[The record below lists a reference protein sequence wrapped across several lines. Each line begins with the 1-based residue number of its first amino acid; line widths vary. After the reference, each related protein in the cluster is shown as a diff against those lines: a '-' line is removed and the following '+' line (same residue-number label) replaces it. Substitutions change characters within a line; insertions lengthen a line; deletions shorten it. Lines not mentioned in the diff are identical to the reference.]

1 MRKLIRVWAALAL
14 VLLFTEITLAQQT
27 GRLDGEI
34 IDRDGKPYT
43 DVTVELKNPAT
54 GQTYNLKTDKN
65 GKFTQIG
72 LPDGVY
78 TITLTNKKDNL
89 SYGPVQTLVDRAKD
103 NNFKVDFKQLLAET
117 AASHPEEIKKR
128 TEEEDKFKAMK
139 GHFDAGVAAMSDAN
153 DLQKQI
159 KTAATADQKA
169 PLQEKRTSDCQ
180 KAITEFQQAE
190 QGVGPKEV
198 GNHATVWQDI
208 GAADECVGHYDEAA
222 DAFQKAVD
230 LKPQAAYYTG
240 LSTNLA
246 NSATGQTDPKVAESK
261 LADANADCEKALALE
276 PAVGGTCYKNVGIV
290 LSNKGRQKDAV
301 VPLQKAT
308 QANPQD
314 GQAWYL
320 LGSALSAGIEPKQEG
335 EKMLYIIPPGTK
347 EAYQK
352 CIDIAPNTPLA
363 AQAKEALDG
372 LNALSGGADTT
383 VSKKKKKS

>member
-1 MRKLIRVWAALAL
+1 MRKLVRVWAALTM
-14 VLLFTEITLAQQT
+14 VLLFAGLALAQDT
-27 GRLDGEI
+27 GRLDGLI
-34 IDRDGKPYT
+34 LDKDGKPYPE
-43 DVTVELKNPAT
+43 VNVEIKSVDT
-54 GQTYNLKTDKN
+54 GQTFKVKTDKD
-65 GKFTQIG
+65 GKFVQLG
-72 LPDGVY
+72 LRVGTY
-78 TITLTNKKDNL
+78 TILLTNEADKL
-89 SYGPVQTLVDRAKD
+89 HYGPVKFPIDPTKE
-103 NNFKVDFKQLLAET
+103 NNFRMSVKEQM
-117 AASHPEEIKKR
+117 AASLAAHPEEVKKR
-128 TEEEDKFKAMK
+128 GEEEDKFKAMK

-159 KTAATADQKA
+159 KAAATADQKA
-169 PLQEKRTSDCQ
+169 PLQEKRTADCQ

-190 QGVGPKEV
+190 QGVGAKEV
-198 GNHATVWQDI
+198 ANHATVWQDI

-222 DAFQKAVD
+222 DAFQKAID
-230 LKPQAAYYTG
+230 MKPQAAYYAG

-246 NSATGQTDPKVAESK
+246 NSAAGQTDPKVAESK

-276 PAVGGTCYKNVGIV
+276 PAAGGTCYKNVGIV

-335 EKMLYIIPPGTK
+335 EKMMYIIPPGTK

-372 LNALSGGADTT
+372 LDALSGGADTT

>member
-1 MRKLIRVWAALAL
+1 MRKLIRVWAALTM
-14 VLLFTEITLAQQT
+14 VLLFAGIALGQDS

-34 IDRDGKPYT
+34 LDKDGKPYP
-43 DVTVELKNPAT
+43 DVTVELKNSDT
-54 GQTYNLKTDKN
+54 GQIYTLKTDKN
-65 GKFTQIG
+65 GKFTQLG
-72 LPDGVY
+72 LRGGIY
-78 TITLTNKKDNL
+78 TVTLTNQKDNFT
-89 SYGPVQTLVDRAKD
+89 YGPVKTLVDTSKE
-103 NNFKVDFKQLLAET
+103 NDFKLSIKEEIARSAAE
-117 AASHPEEIKKR
+117 HPEEIKKR
-128 TEEEDKFKAMK
+128 AEEEDKFKAMK
-139 GHFDAGVAAMSDAN
+139 GHFDAGLAAMSDAN

-159 KTAATADQKA
+159 KAAPADQKP
-169 PLQEKRTSDCQ
+169 PLQEKRTADCQ

-222 DAFQKAVD
+222 DAFQKAID
-230 LKPQAAYYTG
+230 LKPQAGLYAG

-246 NSATGQTDPKVAESK
+246 NSGAAQTDPKVADSK
-261 LADANADCEKALALE
+261 IAEANANCEKALALD
-276 PAVGGTCYKNVGIV
+276 PAAGATCYKNVGIV
-290 LSNKGRQKDAV
+290 LTNKGRQKDAV
-301 VPLQKAT
+301 APLQKAT

-314 GQAWYL
+314 GQSWYL

-335 EKMLYIIPPGTK
+335 EKMMYIIPPGTK

-383 VSKKKKKS
+383 ISKKKKKS

>member
-1 MRKLIRVWAALAL
+1 MRKLIRVCGAVALAL
-14 VLLFTEITLAQQT
+14 LFAGITLAQDT

-34 IDRDGKPYT
+34 LDKEGKPYP
-43 DVTVELKNPAT
+43 DVNVEIKSVDN
-54 GQTYNLKTDKN
+54 GQTFKLKTDKD
-65 GKFTQIG
+65 GKFVQLG
-72 LPDGVY
+72 LRVGTY
-78 TITLTNKKDNL
+78 TILLTNQKDNL
-89 SYGPVQTLVDRAKD
+89 NYGPVKFPVDPTKE
-103 NNFKVDFKQLLAET
+103 NNFRMSVKEQMAAALA
-117 AASHPEEIKKR
+117 AHPEEVKKKED
-128 TEEEDKFKAMK
+128 EENKFKAMK
-139 GHFDAGVAAMSDAN
+139 GHFDAGVAAMADAT
-153 DLQKQI
+153 DLQKQLR
-159 KTAATADQKA
+159 AAASADQKA
-169 PLQEKRTSDCQ
+169 PLQEKRTADCQ
-180 KAITEFQQAE
+180 KALTEFQQAE

-208 GAADECVGHYDEAA
+208 GAADECVGHYDDAA
-222 DAFQKAVD
+222 DAFQKAID
-230 LKPQAAYYTG
+230 LKPQASYYAG

-246 NSATGQTDPKVAESK
+246 NSAAGQTDPKVAESK
-261 LADANADCEKALALE
+261 LAEANADCEKALALD
-276 PAVGGTCYKNVGIV
+276 PAAGGTCYKNVGIV

-314 GQAWYL
+314 AQAWYL

-352 CIDIAPNTPLA
+352 CMDIAPNTPLA

-372 LNALSGGADTT
+372 LEALSGGADTT